1 MSMQCMN
8 AWLQQFWGST
18 LRIDLYAVCDPSSK
32 KEERR
37 SWSLC
42 RKPYHNHQMWWAER
56 YRRRVASKQVSRSWA
71 CFPSFYNQ
79 AFWDPNENAKQMMT
93 WDDWQ
98 KSRGTV
104 NTIITFTRATIA
116 LGQCMMWRLNLA
128 QMVMLYRQQTP
139 NQACMHTPAM
149 HAGQQTQ
156 AQQPWIILK
165 SHRGGDGGA
174 NSKSM
179 MMPLICSCDWHSFN
193 LLACTKNWS
202 KWSLTCLGHNP
213 FSQSLDLKNEN
224 LWIPISGQASSE
236 SWSLGILFCRSLDLE
251 RKKKV
256 VKHSTICDHTLKQN
270 FMKVL
275 LLMCN
280 CPILLL
286 LCCCIWESK

>member
-18 LRIDLYAVCDPSSK
+18 LRTDLYAVCDPSSK

-37 SWSLC
+37 SWSVC
-42 RKPYHNHQMWWAER
+42 RKPYHNHKMWWAER
-56 YRRRVASKQVSRSWA
+56 YQRQVASKQVSRSWA

-79 AFWDPNENAKQMMT
+79 AFWDPNENAKQMTT

-104 NTIITFTRATIA
+104 NAIITFTRATIA

-139 NQACMHTPAM
+139 SQACTHLPHM
-149 HAGQQTQ
+149 Q
-156 AQQPWIILK
+156 ANKPRHNNPGL
-165 SHRGGDGGA
+165 
-174 NSKSM
+174 
-179 MMPLICSCDWHSFN
+179 F
-193 LLACTKNWS
+193 
-202 KWSLTCLGHNP
+202 WSLTGVVMVVQLQKAWWCPWSALVTDTVLICWHAQKIEASGHWHVWGIILFP
-213 FSQSLDLKNEN
+213 N
-224 LWIPISGQASSE
+224 LWIWKRKSHESQSMGKASSE
-236 SWSLGILFCRSLDLE
+236 SWSLGILFSQSLDLE
-251 RKKKV
+251 RKKKAM
-256 VKHSTICDHTLKQN
+256 KHSTICDHTLKQN

-275 LLMCN
+275 LPMCK